1 MSHAPPPP
9 PTHPQAEAEA
19 EAEGEGEGEGEGV
32 REGGEESISKGQ
44 KKSKGKAVDE
54 TGNFVV
60 TVNADNF
67 DELVVS
73 SGKAALVMFMAPW

>member
-1 MSHAPPPP
+1 M
-9 PTHPQAEAEA
+9 
-19 EAEGEGEGEGEGV
+19 